1 MRSSANSGREYRAG
15 NAKRLSARRNL
26 AESFRHD
33 EQDHAPRTRFG
44 QFSGACGVKAIRS
57 PFTVRHS
64 RMLLAVARLG
74 SPQAKLSDE
83 TPGVVQCSTFF
94 NIVNYE
100 MPTIAFLGLI
110 ARSRLSHS
118 VMGRGAAVLSVRFD
132 AVPF

>member
-1 MRSSANSGREYRAG
+1 HDSNLFESIPCS
-15 NAKRLSARRNL
+15 LRRYGD
-26 AESFRHD
+26 S
-33 EQDHAPRTRFG
+33 
-44 QFSGACGVKAIRS
+44 S
-57 PFTVRHS
+57 PFTVRYS

-100 MPTIAFLGLI
+100 MPTIALLHLI
-110 ARSRLSHS
+110 ARGRFPHS
-118 VMGRGAAVLSVRFD
+118 VVSRCATVLSVRFD